1 MSKGNMFLGYARG
14 KVGDAVFYRAMGQQ
28 RTRAYNNAPRDP
40 KTRAQ
45 MTQRTQLNNLVA
57 LYRAMITLLNHSF
70 TNKEE
75 KQSSYNRFVSKNLNV
90 VKVYTPKEMTDAGGA
105 VVAPYRISDGA
116 LPAIQVSGKGVNSV
130 TNIAVGSLTIDG
142 NTTVGEFSQALIDN
156 NVTIESGMQF
166 SYVSVVQS
174 SNVQTGYPIAE
185 MSLFEVVIDP
195 TSTAILRDTLPDY
208 GVVVVDGFL
217 GHGEKVA
224 EGGFAYILSKKDANG
239 KLIASPQ
246 SLILTTDTLWLQ
258 YSSNDALTRAL
269 DSYNAQ
275 NSPFLVPGSDGAE
288 GSSPSPTNASV
299 ASVTLGGTS
308 IVEGGSFEENVFGDP
323 TSVAITGSYLSDVQ
337 AVQVVTTLKS
347 GTVATRDVAIT
358 AQTDTSITGSY
369 QGFDGGGQMS
379 RIQILM
385 DGNSVFNVALI

>member
-70 TNKEE
+70 TNREE

-90 VKVYTPKEMTDAGGA
+90 VKVYTPKEMTDAGGV

-142 NTTVGEFSQALIDN
+142 ATTVGEFSQALIDN

-174 SNVQTGYPIAE
+174 SNVQTGYPVAE
-185 MSLFEVVIDP
+185 MSLFEVVLDP
-195 TSTAILRDTLPDY
+195 TSTAILRETLPDY

-246 SLILTTDTLWLQ
+246 SLILTTDTLWQQ

-269 DSYNAQ
+269 DSYNTQ

-288 GSSPSPTNASV
+288 GSSPSPTAPSV
-299 ASVTLGGTS
+299 ASVTYDGNAVTQGAHISLDPISWDGN
-308 IVEGGSFEENVFGDP
+308 IV
-323 TSVAITGSYLSDVQ
+323 ITGSYLDQVE
-337 AVQVVTTLKS
+337 AVTVIQNSRPEVTLNVSSK
-347 GTVATRDVAIT
+347 
-358 AQTDTSITGSY
+358 TDTQISGSLAGSE
-369 QGFDGGGQMS
+369 QVSTLSSLVIKFDG
-379 RIQILM
+379 
-385 DGNSVFNVALI
+385 NTVFSVTLS